1 MSTKQDANNA
11 TASPIEEVQ
20 QQLEQF
26 KTEATQF
33 WTRAT
38 KYDEKEYKQQLLR
51 TAISLGVLGAIG
63 YGAKLLCLPIVSF
76 LVGA

>member
-1 MSTKQDANNA
+1 MSTKQTTNNP
-11 TASPIEEVQ
+11 TASPVEEVQ

-51 TAISLGVLGAIG
+51 TAISLGVLGALG
-63 YGAKLLCLPIVSF
+63 YTAKLVCLPVVSF